1 MAVRRQLPDSVSFSF
16 ELQCSLVRRYQ
27 VTVTLDLQ
35 ERLIFMSSGI
45 LSDVRDSIEEFIEQL
60 SEIASNQLAYL
71 KWDGT
76 SDLTTEYQI
85 IRVLAGYQ
93 VQRSL
98 TKFNLVMGDGSLIH
112 LEKLHDKKTI
122 QL

>member
-1 MAVRRQLPDSVSFSF
+1 MAVRRHLPDSVSFSF
-16 ELQCSLVRRYQ
+16 ELQCSLLRRYR
-27 VTVTLDLQ
+27 VMVTLDLQ

-45 LSDVRDSIEEFIEQL
+45 LPDVINFIEEFVEQL
-60 SEIASNQLAYL
+60 SEVASTKLALL

-98 TKFNLVMGDGSLIH
+98 VKFNMVVGDGSLIH
-112 LEKLHDKKTI
+112 LEELHDKKTI

>member
-1 MAVRRQLPDSVSFSF
+1 RRHLPDSVSFSF
-16 ELQCSLVRRYQ
+16 ELQCSSVRRYQ

-35 ERLIFMSSGI
+35 DRLIFVPSGI
-45 LSDVRDSIEEFIEQL
+45 LSDVRNCIDEFVEQL
-60 SEIASNQLAYL
+60 SEVASNQLAYL

-76 SDLTTEYQI
+76 SDLTTEYQV

-93 VQRSL
+93 IQRSL
-98 TKFNLVMGDGSLIH
+98 MKFDIVMGAGSLIH
-112 LEKLHDKKTI
+112 LEELHNKKTI

>member
-1 MAVRRQLPDSVSFSF
+1 MAVRRQLPDVVSFSF
-16 ELQCSLVRRYQ
+16 ELQCSLMRRYQ

-35 ERLIFMSSGI
+35 ERLLFMPSGI
-45 LSDVRDSIEEFIEQL
+45 LSDVRDCMDEFVDQL
-60 SEIASNQLAYL
+60 GELAAHRLALL

-76 SDLTTEYQI
+76 PDLTTEYQV

-93 VQRSL
+93 VRRSL
-98 TKFNLVMGDGSLIH
+98 MKFNIVMGAGSLIH
-112 LEKLHDKKTI
+112 LEELHDKQTI

>member
-1 MAVRRQLPDSVSFSF
+1 MAVRRHLPDSVSFSF

-35 ERLIFMSSGI
+35 ERLIFMSSGV

-98 TKFNLVMGDGSLIH
+98 MKFNIVMGDGSLIH
-112 LEKLHDKKTI
+112 LEELHDKKTI

>member
-1 MAVRRQLPDSVSFSF
+1 MAVRRQLPDSVSFSS

-45 LSDVRDSIEEFIEQL
+45 LSDVRDSIEEFVEQL

-98 TKFNLVMGDGSLIH
+98 MKFNIVMGDGSLIH
-112 LEKLHDKKTI
+112 LEELHDKKTI